1 MTVSNATLE
10 TRNGDQNAIIRRL
23 YREFPQVPAGA
34 VADAVHHAWRD
45 VPSPAEADTST
56 SVEVAERTAR
66 ERLQTWR
73 RRADLAAARVHANRR
88 SAAAPAQW
96 RISA

>member
-1 MTVSNATLE
+1 MTVSNAILE
-10 TRNGDQNAIIRRL
+10 AGAGDRNAIIRRL

-34 VADAVHHAWRD
+34 VADAVLHAWLD
-45 VPSPAEADTST
+45 VLSGAEADTST

-66 ERLQTWR
+66 ERLLMWR

-88 SAAAPAQW
+88 SAAARAQW